1 MDQSAILDTYVE
13 KRTEEIRMNYTF
25 DPDTVSDL
33 YKDAYGFRPSEFFWS
48 QWLDASDDGRQEI
61 WDGLLR
67 SLEYTMERERQA
79 ESVAIE
85 RFEALVQVNINAGAE
100 DRETAL
106 RWIMD
111 NTKCN
116 GDWEFLCWEYG
127 LPYRYFETKATA

>member
-1 MDQSAILDTYVE
+1 MV
-13 KRTEEIRMNYTF
+13 YTF
-25 DPDTVSDL
+25 DADTVSDL
-33 YKDAYGFRPSEFFWS
+33 YKDAYGFRPSDLFWEEWIGANEA
-48 QWLDASDDGRQEI
+48 QKQEI
-61 WDGLLR
+61 WD
-67 SLEYTMERERQA
+67 SLERALEVSMEIERENEQR
-79 ESVAIE
+79 AIE

-127 LPYRYFETKATA
+127 LPYRYFERG